1 MDGAAGKRCAVVWS
15 VSAPRAS
22 ALQSADETAFCSA
35 LQQASHDMLGRISL
49 AGERRVW
56 PLQHA
61 QARQWCGKNAAG
73 SWVLAGD
80 AAHNVHP
87 LAGQGLNLG
96 LGDVEELVQ
105 LLTGRAYWRGVD
117 DLRLL
122 RRYERARKSDF
133 ALVGQTGNALQQ
145 LFAQS
150 HPAVRALR
158 NCGMNGFEQS
168 GPLKRWVA
176 RRAMGLH
183 GNP

>member
-1 MDGAAGKRCAVVWS
+1 
-15 VSAPRAS
+15 
-22 ALQSADETAFCSA
+22 
-35 LQQASHDMLGRISL
+35 
-49 AGERRVW
+49 
-56 PLQHA
+56 
-61 QARQWCGKNAAG
+61 
-73 SWVLAGD
+73 
-80 AAHNVHP
+80 VHP

-96 LGDVEELVQ
+96 LGDVQELAQ
-105 LLTGRAYWRGVD
+105 ILTGRPYWRGVD

-122 RRYERARKSDF
+122 RRYERARKADF
-133 ALVGQTGNALQQ
+133 ALIGQTGNALQQ

-150 HPAVRALR
+150 HPAVRTLR